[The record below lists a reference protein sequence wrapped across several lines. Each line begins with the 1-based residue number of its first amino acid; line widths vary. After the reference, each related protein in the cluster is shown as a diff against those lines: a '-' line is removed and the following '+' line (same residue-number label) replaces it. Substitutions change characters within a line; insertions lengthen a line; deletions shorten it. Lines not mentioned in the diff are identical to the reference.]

1 MTFPQQGWPQ
11 GQPQQAP
18 QQNFV
23 PVGGQQYAQPQQ
35 GFQPPQGGYSG
46 TAPMTTQNAPAVPN
60 GPAPGAQQGFAQQAA
75 PSFDDAEDPSAF
87 GGLFARPRHL
97 EGRVVV
103 YIPKRVD
110 NNAKGIDGSA
120 KSTPNIHGDLLVI
133 DGPSPLLFGD
143 KLASGGAIERPCT
156 HSVTVPAFFANVIVG
171 EQEVSKALARAV
183 PPMGNGLMVGVIVRG
198 TKGNRPYL
206 LQTLENDDP
215 RRAFARQVYEA
226 WRNKQWTPPEFVEIA
241 PTPGSAAQQMP
252 GAGQWS
258 QPQSMG
264 GQVQQ
269 WQQQPQTVASG
280 GQMAQPAQWQ
290 QAQPFGQ
297 QQPAQQAQPTDL
309 GQGGFGSEQWRQPAP
324 GWDANQWQML
334 SDVNKQQVWATVPQS
349 GQQAQQQPANM
360 AQPTGF

>member
-1 MTFPQQGWPQ
+1 VTFPQQGWPQ

-23 PVGGQQYAQPQQ
+23 PVGGQQYMQ
-35 GFQPPQGGYSG
+35 
-46 TAPMTTQNAPAVPN
+46 
-60 GPAPGAQQGFAQQAA
+60 PGAQQQWPANPAPPGMPQQPVQQQSAPLGQA
-75 PSFDDAEDPSAF
+75 PSWDDAEDPSAF

-97 EGRVVV
+97 EGRVVI
-103 YIPKRVD
+103 YIPKRAD
-110 NNAKGIDGSA
+110 NNAKGIDGNA
-120 KSTPNIHGDLLVI
+120 KATPNIHGDLIVV

-143 KLASGGAIERPCT
+143 KLASGGVVERPCT

-241 PTPGSAAQQMP
+241 PTPSAMAQQNI

-269 WQQQPQTVASG
+269 WQQAPQTVASG
-280 GQMAQPAQWQ
+280 GQMAQPGQWQ
-290 QAQPFGQ
+290 QAPTFGQ
-297 QQPAQQAQPTDL
+297 QQPAQQAQQGNPADL
-309 GQGGFGSEQWRQPAP
+309 GQGGFGSEPWRQPAP
-324 GWDANQWQML
+324 NWDPGQCAL
-334 SDVNKQQVWATVPQS
+334 LPDVNKQQVWAS
-349 GQQAQQQPANM
+349 LQQPEGQPANM

>member
-11 GQPQQAP
+11 QQPQQFGQPGGVQQAP
-18 QQNFV
+18 QQN
-23 PVGGQQYAQPQQ
+23 PGQQPQSWPAGQPVYANQMQSVQQQAQP
-35 GFQPPQGGYSG
+35 
-46 TAPMTTQNAPAVPN
+46 
-60 GPAPGAQQGFAQQAA
+60 AQQNFA
-75 PSFDDAEDPSAF
+75 PSWDDAEDPSGF

-103 YIPKRVD
+103 YIPKRAD
-110 NNAKGIDGSA
+110 NNAKGIDGSVKA
-120 KSTPNIHGDLLVI
+120 TPNIHGDLLVI

-143 KLASGGAIERPCT
+143 KLASGGAVERPCT

-241 PTPGSAAQQMP
+241 PTPGSMAQGQTQNVS
-252 GAGQWS
+252 AGQWS

-269 WQQQPQTVASG
+269 WQQQPQTAASATQG
-280 GQMAQPAQWQ
+280 AAPGQWGQPQQFGQQQQAQPAQQ
-290 QAQPFGQ
+290 GFAGQPS
-297 QQPAQQAQPTDL
+297 ADL
-309 GQGGFGSEQWRQPAP
+309 GQGGFGSEPWRQPAP
-324 GWDANQWQML
+324 GWDPNQWQML
-334 SDVNKQQVWATVPQS
+334 PDVNKQQVWATVPSAPIQ
-349 GQQAQQQPANM
+349 GAQPGNM